1 MVTKKITSITTKTG
15 DTGETGIASG
25 GRLSK
30 DELIFEVIGT
40 LDELNS
46 WMGLVVAK
54 ISLKKQRRV
63 MQGVQCQLFIISGVL
78 AGSTKV
84 KFNPANLKTIEKQID
99 GLHQQLADDW
109 HTKFV
114 YPGGTVLGGELDI
127 ARTVCRRAER
137 RLVSYHRQVN
147 FPAAI
152 LKYLNRL
159 SDYLYMLRCY
169 VNDQVDHQEQ
179 YFDSKKQISIGRR
192 R

>member
-1 MVTKKITSITTKTG
+1 MSSKQIISITTKTG
-15 DTGETGIASG
+15 DAGQSGLISGE
-25 GRLSK
+25 RLPK
-30 DELIFEVIGT
+30 DELVFEVIGT

-46 WMGLVVAK
+46 WLGLVVAK
-54 ISLKKQRRV
+54 MPLKNQRRV
-63 MQGVQCQLFIISGVL
+63 LIGAQRQLFIISGVI
-78 AGSTKV
+78 AGSTQV
-84 KFNPANLKTIEKQID
+84 KFQAAHLKTLETQTD
-99 GLHQQLADDW
+99 ALHRQLSDDW

-137 RLVSYHRQVN
+137 RLVNYRRQVN

-169 VNDQVDHQEQ
+169 VNDQVDHQEH
-179 YFDSKKQISIGRR
+179 YFEVKK
-192 R
+192 